1 MVVDGVVVLFGAA
14 IFENGGQGR
23 RAFMSRVHAFCLMG
37 VISGLECEEGLRDC
51 GYVGGG
57 GRWCVINTDH
67 RVVVIRIWIER
78 HVAFC

>member
-1 MVVDGVVVLFGAA
+1 MVVNDVVVLFGAA
-14 IFENGGQGR
+14 IFDNGGQGK
-23 RAFMSRVHAFCLMG
+23 RAFRLRVHAFCLMG